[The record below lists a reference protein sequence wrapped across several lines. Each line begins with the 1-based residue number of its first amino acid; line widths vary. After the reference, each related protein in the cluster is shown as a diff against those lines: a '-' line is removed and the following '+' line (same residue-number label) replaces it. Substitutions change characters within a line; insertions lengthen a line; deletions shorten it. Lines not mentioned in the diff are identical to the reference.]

1 MSATDDA
8 KLLDREELRKLFDLR
23 SSYNAHSGG
32 GYTDDPYPVWRE
44 LREQAP
50 VHEGIVHE
58 LTGFAGPAM
67 FQGLPFPD
75 RPHFSAFSFEACDAA
90 FRDGELFA
98 SAPEADGTGGD
109 GLALMNSMLSMGGTE
124 HRRYRALVQP
134 SFVPAKA
141 QWWINNWIE
150 QTVHALIDQF
160 VDDGHAE
167 LNVDFAAAIPVLTIT
182 GSFGIPVE
190 QALVVR
196 GGGGAG
202 NPMAMFELLGPIIA
216 SRREAPQDD
225 LISVLVEAEY
235 TDDDGVSHRL
245 TDEEIYGFT
254 FLLLAAGSGT
264 TWKQLGI
271 TLAALLQRPE
281 VLAAVRD
288 DRSLLRPAIEE
299 SLRWMPTDPMFSRH
313 VTRDVDFQ
321 GVQMPKERGD
331 APLPG
336 GGQPRPGSMGAPGR
350 VRHHATAEARAR
362 VRQRSARL
370 SGHARGARG
379 DVGRDQ
385 RPARPAAQLATRPR
399 RRTPGVHRDVRAGRD
414 LDPGRVR
421 MSETA

>member
-8 KLLDREELRKLFDLR
+8 KLLDREELRRLFDLR

-32 GYTDDPYPVWRE
+32 GFTDDPYPIWRE

-50 VHEGIVHE
+50 VREGIVHE
-58 LTGFAGPAM
+58 LMGFEGPAM

-75 RPHFSAFSFEACDAA
+75 RPHFSAFSFDACDAA
-90 FRDGELFA
+90 FRDDQSFA
-98 SAPEADGTGGD
+98 SAPEDDGTGGD
-109 GLALMNSMLSMGGTE
+109 GVALMNSMLSMGGTE

-150 QTVHALIDQF
+150 QTVHALIDNF
-160 VDDGHAE
+160 VDDGAAE

-202 NPMAMFELLGPIIA
+202 NPTAMFELLGPIIA
-216 SRREAPQDD
+216 ARREVPQDD
-225 LISVLVEAEY
+225 LISVLVQAEY

-245 TDEEIYGFT
+245 TDAEIYGFT

-281 VLAAVRD
+281 FLATVRD
-288 DRSLLRPAIEE
+288 DRSLLRSAIEE

-313 VTRDVDFQ
+313 VTHDVDFY
-321 GVQMPKERGD
+321 GVHLPKGAVMHLCLGAANRDPNRWDRPDEYDIARPPKPALAFGNGPHVCLGMHVARAEMSVGINALLDRLPDLRLDPDAEPPEFIGMYERG
-331 APLPG
+331 
-336 GGQPRPGSMGAPGR
+336 
-350 VRHHATAEARAR
+350 ATAIP
-362 VRQRSARL
+362 VVF
-370 SGHARGARG
+370 G
-379 DVGRDQ
+379 
-385 RPARPAAQLATRPR
+385 
-399 RRTPGVHRDVRAGRD
+399 
-414 LDPGRVR
+414 
-421 MSETA
+421 